1 MEIPLFQLHAVLF
14 PGAPLPLHVFE
25 PRYRALVVDCLAAGE
40 PFGVVCISSGPEVGP
55 GRVAF
60 AAVGTLAEIR
70 EVSRYP
76 DGRYDIVTVGT
87 GRFRLSGVIADRKPY
102 LVGIGEL
109 LPEIVGDAERTARL
123 ARSVRAR
130 FVRYLELLQPWD
142 DETEPG
148 PAGAEPDVAAAAGA
162 AGVSVD
168 PAGMVPATSRLE
180 EIAARLAPLGDP
192 VALGHVVSGLVQ
204 AELQRLQRLLEAA
217 STEERLADLDALLG
231 SEIALLARRLGPYAP
246 DPRIAR
252 LRHN

>member
-1 MEIPLFQLHAVLF
+1 MDIPLFQLHAVLF
-14 PGAPLPLHVFE
+14 PGAALPLHVFE
-25 PRYRALVVDCLAAGE
+25 PRYRALIVDCLAAGE
-40 PFGVVCISSGPEVGP
+40 PFGVVCITSGPEVGP

-70 EVSRYP
+70 KVNRYA

-102 LVGIGEL
+102 LVGIGDL

-142 DETEPG
+142 EETQPG
-148 PAGAEPDVAAAAGA
+148 PAGEEPDVAVAAGA

-168 PAGMVPATSRLE
+168 PAGMVAATHRLE
-180 EIAARLAPLGDP
+180 EITARLAPPGDP

-204 AELQRLQRLLEAA
+204 TDLRRRQRLLEATT
-217 STEERLADLDALLG
+217 TEERLADLDALLG

-246 DPRIAR
+246 DPRMPG
-252 LRHN
+252 LRRN